1 MPIPSQVPRI
11 ERQLMRERVYA
22 TLREWILEGTL
33 QPNETLR
40 DTELAS
46 RLGVSRTPLR
56 EALRRLEDE
65 GLVQTAAHR
74 WTRVA
79 PLDVAAAERIYPVV
93 GALESLAMQLAGP
106 RLTDEDLAVMERAN
120 SRLRSALKRREAV
133 EASKADREF
142 HGVYVQRTLNP
153 ELIQILEWLKAKLRR
168 IEVVYFG
175 GTVVAEASAEEHDR
189 VLRALRRRDYPSAVR
204 EVQGNWSRS
213 LQRLRAY
220 LAGLKDAG
228 SLPTRSRNVARK

>member
-1 MPIPSQVPRI
+1 MPIPLHVPRI

-33 QPNETLR
+33 RPNETLR

-79 PLDVAAAERIYPVV
+79 PLDVAEAERIYPVV

-106 RLTDEDLAVMERAN
+106 RLTDEDLTVMEQAN
-120 SRLRSALKRREAV
+120 RRLRSALKRRDAV
-133 EASKADREF
+133 GASRADREF
-142 HGVYVQRTLNP
+142 HSVYVRRTGNP
-153 ELIQILEWLKAKLRR
+153 ELIQILDWLKAKLRR

-175 GTVVAEASAEEHDR
+175 GTMVAEASAEEHDR
-189 VLRALRRRDYPSAVR
+189 VLRALRRRDYPTAVR
-204 EVQGNWSRS
+204 EVQGNWDRS
-213 LQRLRAY
+213 LQRLRTY
-220 LAGLKDAG
+220 LAGLKDAKT
-228 SLPTRSRNVARK
+228 LPTRVREASRT

>member
-213 LQRLRAY
+213 LQRLCAY